1 MWFTRSPANRS
12 EAGHDNGCVGELLPR
27 KPEKTRE
34 NQRKPEKTREN
45 QRKPDYVLF
54 ADQLDT
60 IPV

>member
-1 MWFTRSPANRS
+1 VNCSREN
-12 EAGHDNGCVGELLPR
+12 PR